1 MVDKTYNFIM
11 NKLDEASVKKAIK
24 ENAKPRKWVCVE
36 AEEVIVDKIIDCN
49 YKATFKRNEY
59 INNLSIKTYTVTEEE
74 KELYIKG
81 VSTNPDECK
90 GVE

>member
-1 MVDKTYNFIM
+1 MFDKEELVFETVIKNDLYKYCKETYNI
-11 NKLDEASVKKAIK
+11 S
-24 ENAKPRKWVCVE
+24 RS
-36 AEEVIVDKIIDCN
+36 IVDRIIDCN

-59 INNLSIKTYTVTEEE
+59 INNLSIKTYTVTNKE